1 MQSVCGRGCRAK
13 GSTAW
18 LAAIAAATVSLALAG
33 CSSGGHIPG
42 AKTDRQ
48 VAPPPTV
55 KCPPDLRI
63 GIVQNE
69 QEISIRSKNP
79 ITLESG
85 AHPLLVPETT
95 ELTLKMSDSIPAISL
110 YHVCVA
116 SFLWR
121 DGATALEAAR
131 AWKREGYRA
140 ELLRRGIKLRI
151 GRRIVDNRLHRLS
164 IGTYADR
171 TDAVNE
177 RERLSDAGQDAWIE
191 EELTRAATGTIAV
204 HDRTGTCVGYRPA
217 PLYARSDSPI
227 TIKNVNFGFWE
238 ERREDRTYGGVL
250 EIGVGK
256 DGTLQVVELVD
267 METYLAGVV
276 PSEMPASWPQAALK
290 VQAVAAR
297 TETLAKIGTRHLA
310 DGFDLCAIVHCQAYG
325 GMTRWAPATTEVVQA
340 TRGEVLM
347 DGPRPVDTVYSL
359 NCGGHTEHVEN
370 VWSLLAEPALRGKL
384 DVIGHNE
391 PLPSPIGPREIVRWV
406 TTTPNVACSEPSSP
420 NNFRWKRQYTAD
432 ELNKMVSAKM
442 EIGRVLNIVPLDRGV
457 SGRLKSIKVI
467 GTGGERIVRKEL
479 AIRSLF
485 GGLYS
490 AAFVVDIQRDQSGN
504 PVTVTFVGAGRGHGV
519 GMCQDGT
526 RGLAA
531 RGVPYRRILEH
542 YYTGARIV
550 KLY

>member
-1 MQSVCGRGCRAK
+1 MQLVCSRGWRAK
-13 GSTAW
+13 RLTTG
-18 LAAIAAATVSLALAG
+18 LAAIVLLALAG
-33 CSSGGHIPG
+33 CSTAGRVPSTVADQEAARFVA
-42 AKTDRQ
+42 AKR
-48 VAPPPTV
+48 PPR
-55 KCPPDLRI
+55 LRI

-79 ITLESG
+79 ITIESG
-85 AHPLLVPETT
+85 DHPLLIPKTT

-110 YHVCVA
+110 YRVCVA

-121 DGATALEAAR
+121 DGETALEAAR
-131 AWKREGYRA
+131 AWKREGYDA
-140 ELLRRGIKLRI
+140 ELLRRGVKLRI
-151 GRRIVDNRLHRLS
+151 GRRLVDNRIHTLS
-164 IGTYADR
+164 IGAYAAR
-171 TDAVNE
+171 ADAVNE
-177 RERLSDAGQDAWIE
+177 RERVSDAGQDAWIE
-191 EELTRAATGTIAV
+191 EALTRPARGTIAV
-204 HDRTGTCVGYRPA
+204 HDRTGTCLGYRPA
-217 PLYARSDSPI
+217 PLYARADSPI
-227 TIKNVNFGFWE
+227 TIKNVNFGFWS

-267 METYLAGVV
+267 METYLMGVV

-297 TETLAKIGTRHLA
+297 TETLAKIGTRHIA

-347 DGPRPVDTVYSL
+347 NGPRPVDAVYSL

-384 DVIGHNE
+384 DVLGHNE
-391 PLPSPIGPREIVRWV
+391 RLPSPIGHRQIVRWV
-406 TTTPNVACSEPSSP
+406 TTKPNVACSEPSSP
-420 NNFRWKRQYTAD
+420 NNFRWKRQYAAD

-442 EIGRVLNIVPLDRGV
+442 DIGRVTDIVPLDRGV
-457 SGRLKSIKVI
+457 SGRLKSLKVI

-490 AAFVVDIQRDQSGN
+490 AAFVVDIQRDRSGN
-504 PVTVTFVGAGRGHGV
+504 PVTFTFIGAGRGHGV
-519 GMCQDGT
+519 GMCQDGA
-526 RGLAA
+526 RGLAV
-531 RGVPYRRILEH
+531 RGVPYRKILEH